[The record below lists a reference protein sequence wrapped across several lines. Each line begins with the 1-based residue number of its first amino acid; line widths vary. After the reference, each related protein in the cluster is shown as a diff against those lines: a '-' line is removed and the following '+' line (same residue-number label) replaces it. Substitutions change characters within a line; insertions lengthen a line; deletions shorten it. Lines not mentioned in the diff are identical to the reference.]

1 MSEST
6 TLAPPVAA
14 PSTPP
19 VADDVLYEV
28 IDGRVVEKPPMGA
41 LETCTMIWLNRLL
54 TASEAISRLG
64 VVAPETLFLLDRAG
78 KLKRR
83 PDMAFVSFERWP
95 IQRPV
100 TMEEAWEVV
109 PELAIEVISKT
120 NLFTEVVDEVN
131 DYFRAGVR
139 LVWLIL
145 PVQKLVYAY
154 RSPTDVRILQPGD
167 DLDGGDVVPGFRL
180 PVRDL
185 FTAYGD
191 GGAAPA

>member
-1 MSEST
+1 MPEST
-6 TLAPPVAA
+6 TLAPPEAS
-14 PSTPP
+14 PSAPP
-19 VADDVLYEV
+19 VDDDMLYEV

-41 LETCTMIWLNRLL
+41 FEGWTMIWLNRLL
-54 TASEAISRLG
+54 AASEEIRRLG
-64 VVAPETLFLLDRAG
+64 VIAPETLFLLDRAG

-83 PDMAFVSFERWP
+83 PDLAFVSFERWP
-95 IQRPV
+95 VQRPV
-100 TMEEAWEVV
+100 PMEEAWEVV
-109 PELAIEVISKT
+109 PDLAIEVISKT
-120 NLFTEVVDEVN
+120 NTFTEVVDEVN

-145 PVQKLVYAY
+145 PVQKLVYVY

-167 DLDGGDVVPGFRL
+167 ELDGGDVVPGFRL

-191 GGAAPA
+191 GGAGPA